1 LCAILISKFR
11 CEKNDERFSTI
22 LQITGHKN
30 IESLNNY
37 ADLAEEEEMAMGY
50 VLGRPVA
57 ANYNAALH
65 NTTSAETVRNYN
77 L

>member
-1 LCAILISKFR
+1 MIF
-11 CEKNDERFSTI
+11 TI

-37 ADLAEEEEMAMGY
+37 ADLAEEEEMAMGH

-57 ANYNAALH
+57 ANYNAALEVH
-65 NTTSAETVRNYN
+65 NTNSDSAVKVRKYN